1 MLLCWLFFLPL
12 FFHSIL
18 LKKSGEKKPF
28 IRFLPSG
35 FSPIFFLPSSLP
47 SYLPTLYL
55 PTFLSSFSS
64 FQPCFLFT
72 VIVQFLDDRADVKD
86 ASAPEE
92 EVEDVDDLVSHSN
105 NLNEP
110 VPCYVCSYTEFLYKK
125 CSNVYCSPLI
135 TARNDGI
142 SQPRAVFKPCSKELV
157 FKDLLGIDIRF
168 FHFNEK
174 IKIAFHSC
182 LVLLTSL
189 TFKLEQ
195 LHKQL
200 PCIY

>member
-1 MLLCWLFFLPL
+1 MLTV
-12 FFHSIL
+12 
-18 LKKSGEKKPF
+18 
-28 IRFLPSG
+28 
-35 FSPIFFLPSSLP
+35 FSPPFLSFHIVKKKWRKEALHSLFAFRVLPYLFPSFLLPSSLP

-72 VIVQFLDDRADVKD
+72 VIVQFLHDRADVKD

-157 FKDLLGIDIRF
+157 FKDLLGIDIRIF
-168 FHFNEK
+168 QY
-174 IKIAFHSC
+174 
-182 LVLLTSL
+182 VLILM
-189 TFKLEQ
+189 K
-195 LHKQL
+195 K
-200 PCIY
+200 